1 MNRTLLF
8 LTVLLGVAV
17 AMAAAHEA
25 DSVTVEKQTA
35 RVLSAAAKHVVA
47 PKKSNSTKKQAV
59 VGGAN
64 DSNIIIFV
72 AGAIGIL
79 FALFQNY
86 LVMSIPLTLTR
97 IKTSWFRS
105 KLLSGEKQSVGKR
118 YRLR

>member
-25 DSVTVEKQTA
+25 ESVTVEKQTA
-35 RVLSAAAKHVVA
+35 RVLSAAAKHVVS

-64 DSNIIIFV
+64 DSSIIIFV

-79 FALFQNY
+79 FAFPKLFGNEY
-86 LVMSIPLTLTR
+86 TAYIDPN
-97 IKTSWFRS
+97 KNKWFRS
-105 KLLSGEKQSVGKR
+105 KLLSERSKSVGKR
-118 YRLR
+118 YRL